1 MIEGIIQD
9 FTQTYQDGKTLYGDI
24 HNHNWGLAI
33 HDAPAFIGD
42 LVTDYNDI
50 KNIF

>member
-1 MIEGIIQD
+1 MFGGIIQD
-9 FTQTYQDGKTLYGDI
+9 FTQTYEDGKTLYGDI
-24 HNHNWGLAI
+24 KGHQWL
-33 HDAPAFIGD
+33 DALHVAPSFVGD